1 MAFGRTGERM
11 NVYVCILK
19 DVRIYI
25 SNYGIGRM
33 HCYMLLESHTRDITS
48 AILPTVQVIE
58 FMTTPWM

>member
-1 MAFGRTGERM
+1 M